1 MRERYRA
8 SRVCSAESRRKGRR
22 DRPAS
27 VCSPIVART
36 VWTWLPPLSCCVAR
50 LTYSPRFVL
59 PLAATGRSMWE
70 FAFLRRRKVPLT
82 GHGSH
87 SDLGVREKL
96 SGPGGV
102 ARPAIENVEYS
113 VTTSTLSADPSRQG
127 LVPGIKIQIGE
138 EEVPVLNVHTVQIR
152 AARGSYITAAK
163 LALDFSEP
171 ARIYGQVLQTLPSSA
186 HTIDCRVQL
195 SVVDASSDS
204 DVLKRGISCDLS
216 PLSDGV
222 GYSIVDRQQSGRR
235 PPKGA
240 NGGQKD
246 RDQRCRG
253 GCCGP
258 RCWRVNQANE

>member
-1 MRERYRA
+1 
-8 SRVCSAESRRKGRR
+8 
-22 DRPAS
+22 
-27 VCSPIVART
+27 
-36 VWTWLPPLSCCVAR
+36 
-50 LTYSPRFVL
+50 
-59 PLAATGRSMWE
+59 MWE

-222 GYSIVDRQQSGRR
+222 GYSIGIASNQAAPPKVQMVGRRIEIRDVGEAAAVPDVGELIKLMSEMGIIISVYMDVTSETSKKRVDRQQPRR
-235 PPKGA
+235 
-240 NGGQKD
+240 
-246 RDQRCRG
+246 
-253 GCCGP
+253 
-258 RCWRVNQANE
+258 